1 MVLKVRISRFMLK
14 VDDDMYVQVDRLI
27 RLLKSKK
34 QNERLESYINN
45 DNTSVQ
51 QS

>member
-1 MVLKVRISRFMLK
+1 MLK

-34 QNERLESYINN
+34 QNERLESRKNIMIIIYINN

>member
-1 MVLKVRISRFMLK
+1 MLK